1 MRSFSTNNRRGM
13 DGRVTR
19 HRGRTYVRLPAAMHG
34 PAQLQQHQPIKAT
47 NRPKPK
53 AMRRQKALG
62 GEEHTEE
69 EAAVPVRL
77 IGPASRSGDSGC

>member
-1 MRSFSTNNRRGM
+1 M

-19 HRGRTYVRLPAAMHG
+19 HRGRTYVRLRAAMHG
-34 PAQLQQHQPIKAT
+34 PAPAAHQQQPIKAT

-69 EAAVPVRL
+69 EAAVRL
-77 IGPASRSGDSGC
+77 IGPASRSGDSC